1 MFVYDFSN
9 KTVLATGAGSGMGLL
24 LCECFVKNGGK
35 AVLVDVNEDVLNQQ
49 VARINSEYPGRVMG
63 IKCDVRDYKQVEETC
78 KKAVEKFGTI
88 DVLAN
93 LAGGA
98 ETRIWN
104 TVGDFCDVPIE
115 VYDWGLDVNLK
126 GQFYFD
132 HVVFKYMREQNNGVI
147 INIGSITGHEGSDS
161 AVAYSTAKSAAMNG
175 LTKSIAYGGAKYN
188 IRCVAVAPGP
198 VLTREAMANM
208 KTLLGRASEPQE
220 LVDFMMFL
228 ASDFGASITGQ
239 SILVDCGRSIM
250 TDKIHG
256 DFGKYDKNSKIV

>member
-1 MFVYDFSN
+1 MFVYDFSG

-24 LCECFVKNGGK
+24 LCECFIKNGGN
-35 AVLVDVNEDVLNQQ
+35 AVLVDINEEVLNKQ
-49 VARINSEYPGRVMG
+49 VERINTEYPNKAIG

-78 KKAVEKFGTI
+78 KKAIEKFGTI

-98 ETRIWN
+98 ETRIWGKG
-104 TVGDFCDVPIE
+104 GDFCDIPIE

-132 HVVFKYMREQNNGVI
+132 HVVFKYMRDQKSGVI

-161 AVAYSTAKSAAMNG
+161 AVAYSTAKSGAMAG
-175 LTKSIAYGGAKYN
+175 LTRSVALGGSKYN

-198 VLTREAMANM
+198 VLTRDAMANM
-208 KTLLGRASEPQE
+208 KTLIGRASEPQE

-228 ASDFGASITGQ
+228 ASDFASSITGQ
-239 SILVDCGRSIM
+239 SILVDGGRSIM
-250 TDKIHG
+250 MDKVHG
-256 DFGKYDKNSKIV
+256 DYGKYEIK